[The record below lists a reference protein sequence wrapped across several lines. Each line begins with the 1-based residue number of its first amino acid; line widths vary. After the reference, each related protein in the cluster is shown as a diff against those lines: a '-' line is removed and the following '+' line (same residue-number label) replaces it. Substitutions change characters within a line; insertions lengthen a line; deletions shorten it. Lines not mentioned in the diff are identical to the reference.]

1 MPETA
6 SPGGTDASDR
16 HPKRTSGGL
25 VVGSFLLKIK
35 HPEEIAASRRELE
48 NGLADPLG
56 ALEVKDLGEGRCFHC
71 IRVGRNRILGSDPG
85 PFQVIEAEVAGGY
98 HQPTGQRLTVPQP
111 RCMPVKS
118 DEGLLKEILRVFGRN
133 SEGADG
139 GVHEPLIMGD
149 DLPPG
154 GVVTL
159 RRPTEG
165 VGGNMHMRELNA
177 GVAILRRGGFDLPD
191 G

>member
-1 MPETA
+1 MLETTGPSGPNA
-6 SPGGTDASDR
+6 TDR
-16 HPKRTSGGL
+16 HPKRTSGSL
-25 VVGSFLLKIK
+25 VVGSFLLEIE
-35 HPEEIAASRRELE
+35 HPEEVAAARRELE
-48 NGLADPLG
+48 DRFTDPLG
-56 ALEVKDLGEGRCFHC
+56 ALEVKDLGKGRLFPC

-85 PFQVIEAEVAGGY
+85 PFQVVEAQVPGRY
-98 HQPTGQRLTVPQP
+98 HQPTGQRLTVTQP
-111 RCMPVKS
+111 GCMPVKS

-139 GVHEPLIMGD
+139 CVHQPLIMGD